1 MDSVGAGGRL
11 GANDGMKGSRSEDT
25 FKSLILPKIDIFR
38 PRSLVLRNEIE
49 SGRICCIEAHGDIYR
64 VYKGNPRLDLMTILP
79 LTS

>member
-38 PRSLVLRNEIE
+38 PRFLELQYEMIRASCFSVR
-49 SGRICCIEAHGDIYR
+49 
-64 VYKGNPRLDLMTILP
+64 
-79 LTS
+79 